1 MNPRDRDSLF
11 GLAIFSGEAEL
22 GDFSLSELAALEGPA
37 DLRAE
42 IDQHW
47 RAQKTLNQYL
57 DEHSALLQAICS
69 CELILADLEGAARP
83 ISHLACLTYLI
94 EYNSKMRTT
103 SYTDL
108 RKNLASMLDS
118 VTEDHAPMLIT
129 RDKGKPAAV
138 LMSLEDYASYEETRY
153 LLRNTRNAD
162 RLLKAVKELDE
173 GKGTERVLAE

>member
-1 MNPRDRDSLF
+1 MLGSAARKQVPDLDH
-11 GLAIFSGEAEL
+11 AGEFALCQAEL
-22 GDFSLSELAALEGPA
+22 GVRFRDPRPSLGFRSNLGLPSCLFDPTVPRYCPA
-37 DLRAE
+37 VFGQVIFPCVL
-42 IDQHW
+42 
-47 RAQKTLNQYL
+47 
-57 DEHSALLQAICS
+57 
-69 CELILADLEGAARP
+69 
-83 ISHLACLTYLI
+83 YLI
-94 EYNSKMRTT
+94 EYNRGMRTT

-153 LLRNTRNAD
+153 LLRNPRNAD
-162 RLLKAVKELDE
+162 RLLKAVVELDE